1 MGHIRNECIVVSGWS
16 AERVLKAH
24 EAATSIFNPRG
35 MGGLV
40 GGLTQHAINGGAAFL
55 IAPDGSKEGWADS
68 DKGETARNEFIEF
81 LREEKSLYLEWA
93 LILIG
98 GDDGEY
104 RVLQSPADAPPMTAE
119 QAESISMRST

>member
-1 MGHIRNECIVVSGWS
+1 MGYDRHECIVISGWS
-16 AERVLKAH
+16 SAEVLRAH
-24 EAATSIFNPRG
+24 EAAVSIFNPIG

-55 IAPDGSKEGWADS
+55 VAPDGSKEGWADS
-68 DKGETARNEFIEF
+68 DKGEAARSEFIEF
-81 LREEKSLYLEWA
+81 LRSKEAPHIEWA

-104 RVLQSPADAPPMTAE
+104 RVLQSPNDTPEAA
-119 QAESISMRST
+119 